1 IEAVL
6 KYILRFQAY
15 DGDGGALGNI
25 KAYYIGMTEEQHRLM
40 LHGHLMVWV
49 HGFTSREQLRQD
61 VGYSLKKHAELA
73 KYIGRIIYNQ
83 VMSVEEVE
91 FGLFNQSEP
100 VYNNVVLPNAS
111 PFDEGFA
118 QQN

>member
-1 IEAVL
+1 MEAVL
-6 KYILRFQAY
+6 KYILRFQAK

-25 KAYYIGMTEEQHRLM
+25 KAYIGMTEEQHRLM

-49 HGFTSREQLRQD
+49 HGFTSREQLRND
-61 VGYSLKKHAELA
+61 IGHSLKKHAELG

-91 FGLFNQSEP
+91 FGLLNQSEP
-100 VYNNVVLPNAS
+100 VYNKVVLPNAS
-111 PFDEGFA
+111 PFDESFA